1 MNKKVPLQDFNIR
14 EIRLGRVILLELLS
28 LVVIKDA
35 AIQAI
40 PPMNVGIITVFLRPI
55 LHEEMKQ
62 KRSELM

>member
-1 MNKKVPLQDFNIR
+1 MNKKVPFQDFNTR
-14 EIRLGRVILLELLS
+14 EIKLGRVILLELLS

-55 LHEEMKQ
+55 LHGERKQ
-62 KRSELM
+62 KRSELL